1 MTKTTFFYILLREA
15 KSKMKKQARQEL
27 EEKFKSRISVNL
39 RLNRQLVSFQAN
51 KGMPFYRWFKY
62 KEGFSAPLIN
72 YLIDQTRGDR
82 REVLLDP
89 FAGSGA
95 ALFGAREKGL
105 KSIGIELLPVGIFV
119 IKSRLY
125 AEKVNIGEFKRISK
139 KIKHIDF
146 MKYEESIAYPFNHL
160 TITRGAFP
168 EETEKSISGFL
179 HFCNKDVEDTV
190 IQELLLFSLF
200 SILEPISY
208 TRKDGQYLRW
218 DQRAR
223 RNNGKA
229 RFNKGKIFDFREAL
243 VEKLNELIFDISTMS
258 SGKEEKKELIIYE
271 DSVLY
276 KLPYLE
282 NDSIDLVIT
291 SPPYCNRYDYT
302 RTYALELAFLG
313 IDDKKIKE
321 LRQSLLTSTVENR
334 EKFAQLKNFYSEKNS
349 PEAFDRIHNAFN
361 SQEALKEIASVLE
374 DYRRQKKLN
383 NPNIVRMIKNY
394 FFEMCF
400 VIFEMFRVLKKGGGV
415 YMVNDN
421 VRYAGETVPVD
432 LILSDFAE
440 SAGFTVEQIWILGNG
455 KGNSSQQM
463 GNHGREELRKC
474 LYVWKK

>member
-1 MTKTTFFYILLREA
+1 
-15 KSKMKKQARQEL
+15 MKNQKRQEL
-27 EEKFKSRISVNL
+27 EERYKSRISVNSK
-39 RLNRQLVSFQAN
+39 LNRQLVSFQAN
-51 KGMPFYRWFKY
+51 KTMPFYRWFKY

-72 YLIDQTRGDR
+72 YLINQTQSDR

-119 IKSRLY
+119 IKARLN
-125 AEKVNIGEFKRISK
+125 AEKVNIEDFKRISRE
-139 KIKHIDF
+139 IRHIDF
-146 MKYEESIAYPFNHL
+146 MEHEESSAFQFNHL
-160 TITRGAFP
+160 TITQGAFP
-168 EETEKSISGFL
+168 EETEKSISKFL
-179 HFCNKDVEDTV
+179 HYCYKKVGDPI

-200 SILEPISY
+200 SILESISY

-218 DQRAR
+218 DQRANKR
-223 RNNGKA
+223 NGKN
-229 RFNKGKIFDFREAL
+229 RFNKGKIFNFMEAL
-243 VEKLNELIFDISTMS
+243 AEKFNEIIFDISTMN
-258 SGKEEKKELIIYE
+258 SGKEEKKELILYE

-276 KLPYLE
+276 KLPHLE

-313 IDDKKIKE
+313 IDDNKIKG
-321 LRQSLLTSTVENR
+321 LRQALLTSTVENR
-334 EKFAQLKNFYSEKNS
+334 EKFEQLRNFYSKKCS
-349 PEAFDRIHNAFN
+349 AAAFDRIYHAFI
-361 SQEALKEIASVLE
+361 SQKALEEVISVLE
-374 DYRRQKKLN
+374 DYRSQKKLN
-383 NPNIVRMIKNY
+383 NPNIVRMVKNY

-400 VIFEMFRVLKKGGGV
+400 VIFEMFRVLKKGGVV
-415 YMVNDN
+415 YMINDN
-421 VRYAGETVPVD
+421 VRYAGETIPVD

-440 SAGFTVEQIWILGNG
+440 SAGFTVDKIWILGNG